1 MLQEVVCQGEP
12 LVAIFLTNPPAVTNI
27 LIFEGIRSVSAMG
40 AADGMG
46 QVKRLLGFIRPYSIR
61 LFLAVCLMVVVGACE
76 AVTALLIQPI
86 FDRVLS
92 PDAETS
98 GIVLFRIPYFH
109 YSVYLQS
116 FLPHWVHNV
125 WTVVAFAII
134 GVALAKGIS
143 EFLATYFIN
152 YIGHSVVRDLRN
164 LLYSKIIAQSIT
176 FFHRNP
182 TGRLMSAITSDI
194 ERIQFAVSQT
204 AADMLKQSFTLV
216 GLLGVIFY
224 VDWRLAA
231 ISMVLIPLVV
241 FPSAKLG
248 RYIRASSRSSQDKM
262 GELNNVLQETF
273 SGIRIVKAF
282 AMETFEIE
290 KFKATTR
297 RLLRVSLRWVRAQAV
312 SSPLMEV
319 LGAITIAGLLFY
331 ERKLILHHAQTAGGF
346 IAFLYA
352 LLKSYEPVKRL
363 TGVSNSYQ
371 QALGASEQV
380 FHYLDSEPE
389 MVDKPGT
396 ISLPP
401 FEHEIAF
408 EQVEFDYGDGV
419 PLLHDINLRIAKGEV
434 VALVGSSGAGKTTLA
449 SLIPRFFDVTQGRVA
464 IDGHDV
470 REVKLQSLRAQIG
483 IVTQETILFND
494 TVYNNICYGSRLPTE
509 TQVREAARVALAE
522 DFIQEM
528 PEGYQTMIG
537 ERGQRLSGG
546 QRQRIAIARALLKN
560 PPILI
565 LDEATSE
572 LDTESEM
579 LVQRALANL
588 MAGRTVV
595 VIAHRLSTVRR
606 AERIVVID
614 RGAICEI
621 GSHEDLVSRG
631 GIYQRLHD
639 LQFVDV
645 ET

>member
-1 MLQEVVCQGEP
+1 M
-12 LVAIFLTNPPAVTNI
+12 
-27 LIFEGIRSVSAMG
+27 S
-40 AADGMG
+40 
-46 QVKRLLGFIRPYSIR
+46 QVQRLLGFVRPYSFR
-61 LFLAVCLMVVVGACE
+61 LFLAVFLMIIVGASE
-76 AVTALLIQPI
+76 GVTALLIKPI
-86 FDRVLS
+86 FDVVLS
-92 PDAETS
+92 PNAQTS
-98 GIVLFRIPYFH
+98 RIVLIQSTSYFH
-109 YSVYLQS
+109 HTIYLQNI
-116 FLPHWVHNV
+116 LPHWIHNV
-125 WTVVAFAII
+125 WTVVAITIIAI
-134 GVALAKGIS
+134 ALAKGIS

-164 LLYSKIIAQSIT
+164 LLYSKLIEQSIS

-204 AADMLKQSFTLV
+204 AADTLKQSFTLV
-216 GLLGVIFY
+216 ALLGALFY
-224 VDWRLAA
+224 YDWRLAL
-231 ISMVLIPLVV
+231 ISMILIPLVV

-262 GELNNVLQETF
+262 ADLNNVLQETF

-282 AMETFEIE
+282 AMEAFEIE
-290 KFKATTR
+290 KFKAATR

-331 ERKLILHHAQTAGGF
+331 ERQLILHHTQTTGGF
-346 IAFLYA
+346 IGFLFT

-389 MVDKPGT
+389 MVDKPRA
-396 ISLPP
+396 IPLPP
-401 FEHEIAF
+401 FQHEIAF
-408 EQVEFDYGDGV
+408 EQVEFDYEDGV
-419 PLLHDINLRIAKGEV
+419 PLLRDINLRIGKGEV

-449 SLIPRFFDVTQGRVA
+449 SLIPRFFDVTRGRIA

-470 REVKLQSLRAQIG
+470 RDVKLNSLRAQIG

-494 TVYNNICYGSRLPTE
+494 TVYNNICYGSPWPTE
-509 TQVREAARVALAE
+509 KQVREAARVALAE
-522 DFIQEM
+522 DFILEM
-528 PEGYQTMIG
+528 PQGYQTMIG

-572 LDTESEM
+572 LDSESEM
-579 LVQRALANL
+579 LVQSALANL
-588 MAGRTVV
+588 MVGRTVV

-606 AERIVVID
+606 AECIVVID
-614 RGAICEI
+614 RGTICEV
-621 GSHEDLVSRG
+621 GTHEDLVSRG

-639 LQFVDV
+639 LQFVDA
-645 ET
+645 EP

>member
-1 MLQEVVCQGEP
+1 M
-12 LVAIFLTNPPAVTNI
+12 T
-27 LIFEGIRSVSAMG
+27 
-40 AADGMG
+40 
-46 QVKRLLGFIRPYSIR
+46 QVQRLLGFIRPYSFR
-61 LFLAVCLMVVVGACE
+61 LFLAVCLMVVVGASE
-76 AVTALLIQPI
+76 GVTALLIKPI
-86 FDRVLS
+86 VD
-92 PDAETS
+92 
-98 GIVLFRIPYFH
+98 IVLAPNSQTSQIVLIQANAYFH
-109 YSVYLQS
+109 HTIYLEQI
-116 FLPHWVHNV
+116 LPHWIHNV
-125 WTVVAFAII
+125 WDVVAFTII

-143 EFLATYFIN
+143 EFFATYFIN

-164 LLYSKIIAQSIT
+164 LLYSKLIKQSIS
-176 FFHRNP
+176 FFAKNP

-204 AADMLKQSFTLV
+204 AADMLKQSFSLIA
-216 GLLGVIFY
+216 LLGALFY
-224 VDWRLAA
+224 SDWRLAL
-231 ISMVLIPLVV
+231 ISMILIPMVV
-241 FPSAKLG
+241 LPSAKLG

-262 GELNNVLQETF
+262 AELNNVLQETF

-282 AMETFEIE
+282 AMESFEIE
-290 KFKATTR
+290 KFKSATR

-319 LGAITIAGLLFY
+319 LGAITIAGLLYY
-331 ERKLILHHAQTAGGF
+331 ERELIKHHMQTAGGF
-346 IAFLYA
+346 IGFLFA

-380 FHYLDSEPE
+380 FHFLDSEPE
-389 MVDKPGT
+389 MVDKPGAVT
-396 ISLPP
+396 LPP
-401 FEHEIAF
+401 FEHQIQF
-408 EQVEFDYGDGV
+408 EQVEFDYDDGV
-419 PLLHDINLRIAKGEV
+419 PLLRNINLRIGKGEV

-449 SLIPRFFDVTQGRVA
+449 SLIPRFFDVTQGRIA
-464 IDGHDV
+464 IDGYDV
-470 REVKLQSLRAQIG
+470 RDLKLNSLRAQIG

-509 TQVREAARVALAE
+509 AQVREAARVALAE

-528 PEGYQTMIG
+528 PQGYQTIIG

-572 LDTESEM
+572 LDSESEL

-621 GSHEDLVSRG
+621 GSHEDLVCGG

-645 ET
+645 EP

>member
-1 MLQEVVCQGEP
+1 MIQ
-12 LVAIFLTNPPAVTNI
+12 AN
-27 LIFEGIRSVSAMG
+27 
-40 AADGMG
+40 
-46 QVKRLLGFIRPYSIR
+46 RLLGFIRPYSVR
-61 LFLAVCLMVVVGACE
+61 LFLAVCLMVVVGASE
-76 AVTALLIQPI
+76 GVTALLIKPI
-86 FDRVLS
+86 IDIVLA
-92 PDAETS
+92 PNAETS
-98 GIVLFRIPYFH
+98 GIVLFQIPYFH
-109 YSVYLQS
+109 HVVYLQDI
-116 FLPHWVHNV
+116 LPHRIHNV
-125 WTVVAFAII
+125 WTVVAITII
-134 GVALAKGIS
+134 GVALAKGIA

-164 LLYSKIIAQSIT
+164 LLYSKIIAQSIS

-216 GLLGVIFY
+216 FLLGALFY
-224 VDWRLAA
+224 YDWRLAL

-248 RYIRASSRSSQDKM
+248 RYIRTSSRSSQDKM

-282 AMETFEIE
+282 AMESFEIE
-290 KFKATTR
+290 KFKTTTR

-331 ERKLILHHAQTAGGF
+331 ERKLILHHMQTTGGF
-346 IAFLYA
+346 IGFLFA

-380 FHYLDSEPE
+380 FHYLDSEPD
-389 MVDKPGT
+389 MVDKPGA
-396 ISLPP
+396 LLQPP

-408 EQVEFDYGDGV
+408 ENVEFDYEDGV
-419 PLLHDINLRIAKGEV
+419 PLLRDINLSIRKGEV

-449 SLIPRFFDVTQGRVA
+449 SLIPRFFDVTQGRITV
-464 IDGHDV
+464 DGHDV
-470 REVKLQSLRAQIG
+470 RDVKLQSLRAQIG

-509 TQVREAARVALAE
+509 RQVREAARVALAE
-522 DFIQEM
+522 DFILEM
-528 PEGYQTMIG
+528 PQGYQTIIG

-579 LVQRALANL
+579 LVQHALANL

-621 GSHEDLVSRG
+621 GTHEDLVSRG
-631 GIYQRLHD
+631 GIYNRLHNM
-639 LQFVDV
+639 QFVDA
-645 ET
+645 EP

>member
-1 MLQEVVCQGEP
+1 M
-12 LVAIFLTNPPAVTNI
+12 
-27 LIFEGIRSVSAMG
+27 S
-40 AADGMG
+40 
-46 QVKRLLGFIRPYSIR
+46 QVQRLLGFIRPYSFR
-61 LFLAVCLMVVVGACE
+61 LFVAVCLMVVVGACE
-76 AVTALLIQPI
+76 AITALLIQPI

-92 PDAETS
+92 PDSETS
-98 GIVLFRIPYFH
+98 GIVLFQIPYFH
-109 YSVYLQS
+109 HAVYLQD

-164 LLYSKIIAQSIT
+164 LLYSKIIAQSIS
-176 FFHRNP
+176 FFHKNP

-216 GLLGVIFY
+216 GLLAVIFY
-224 VDWRLAA
+224 VDWRLALT
-231 ISMVLIPLVV
+231 SMVLIPLVV

-282 AMETFEIE
+282 AMERFEIE
-290 KFKATTR
+290 KFKTATR
-297 RLLRVSLRWVRAQAV
+297 RLLGVSLRWVRAQAV

-331 ERKLILHHAQTAGGF
+331 ERKLILHHMQTAGGF

-380 FHYLDSEPE
+380 FHYLDSVPE
-389 MVDKPGT
+389 MVDKPT
-396 ISLPP
+396 AISLPP

-408 EQVEFDYGDGV
+408 DQVEFDYEDGV
-419 PLLHDINLRIAKGEV
+419 PLLRDINLHIGKGEV

-449 SLIPRFFDVTQGRVA
+449 SLIPRFFEVTQGRIT
-464 IDGHDV
+464 IDGHDI
-470 REVKLQSLRAQIG
+470 RDVKLESLRAQIG

-494 TVYNNICYGSRLPTE
+494 TAYNNICYGSRLPTQA
-509 TQVREAARVALAE
+509 QVREAARVALAE
-522 DFIQEM
+522 DFILEM
-528 PEGYQTMIG
+528 PQGYETMIG

-621 GSHEDLVSRG
+621 GSHEDLVRHG

-645 ET
+645 EP